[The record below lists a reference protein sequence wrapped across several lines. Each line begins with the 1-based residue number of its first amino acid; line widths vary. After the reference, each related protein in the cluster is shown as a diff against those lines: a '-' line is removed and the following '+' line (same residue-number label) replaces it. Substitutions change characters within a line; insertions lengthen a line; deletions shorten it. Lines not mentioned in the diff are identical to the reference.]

1 MSYTQKS
8 LLLCPRKGCKVL
20 RRTCQNVCLCS
31 SLSAR
36 VCQFSVFSFELLVR
50 IICTFGTTCTNYF
63 SFLTPRTDL
72 SLKCARQ
79 YYQIVF
85 FNFILF
91 SLFFSF
97 SLHGALVRALRAL
110 LHPPRLLQVAYCT
123 HCICI
128 LNCWV
133 NRVK

>member
-8 LLLCPRKGCKVL
+8 LLLCPRKGCEVL

-63 SFLTPRTDL
+63 PFLTPRTDL

-91 SLFFSF
+91 SLFFFFFFTRGTCS
-97 SLHGALVRALRAL
+97 
-110 LHPPRLLQVAYCT
+110 CT
-123 HCICI
+123 SCLATSSQTIASCI
-128 LNCWV
+128 LYTLHLYFELLG
-133 NRVK
+133 K